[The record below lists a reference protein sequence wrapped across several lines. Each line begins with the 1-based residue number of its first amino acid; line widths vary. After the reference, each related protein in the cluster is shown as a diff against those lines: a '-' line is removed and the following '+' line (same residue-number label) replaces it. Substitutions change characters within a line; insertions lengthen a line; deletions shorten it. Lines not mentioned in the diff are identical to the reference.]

1 MASNMAKS
9 RKRKPAE
16 LVKQSEGKSINII
29 HDEQLSFGE
38 KMSDAISEKVG
49 SWGFIIT
56 FSVIIILWI
65 SLNVFV
71 LIQKPFDPY
80 PFILLNL
87 VLSCIAALQAP
98 IIMMSQNRQ
107 EIKDSLRIEN
117 DYIVDQQSIV
127 LLEELRK
134 EINVL
139 KANQKK
145 ILEHLQ
151 KNHEQMK

>member
-1 MASNMAKS
+1 MAK
-9 RKRKPAE
+9 RKNIRPEDLLKKA
-16 LVKQSEGKSINII
+16 EGKSVNII
-29 HDEQLSFGE
+29 HDEHLTFGQ
-38 KMSDAISEKVG
+38 KMSDMISEKVG

-56 FSVIIILWI
+56 FSIIIIAWI
-65 SLNVFV
+65 TLNAYV
-71 LIQKPFDPY
+71 LIQKPFDPF

-107 EIKDSLRIEN
+107 EMKDSLRIEN
-117 DYIVDQQSIV
+117 DYIIDQQSHA

-134 EINVL
+134 DVIAL
-139 KANQKK
+139 KKDQKRL
-145 ILEHLQ
+145 LELLE